1 MKANIE
7 VEATDISITPSSGKA
22 VNLSFTVDQIDADK
36 IVQDFEPDNI
46 LDALDEEYIV
56 DFLERR
62 GYNVTEE

>member
-7 VEATDISITPSSGKA
+7 VEATDISITPASGKA

-46 LDALDEEYIV
+46 LDALDEDDIV

-62 GYNVTEE
+62 GYKVEEE